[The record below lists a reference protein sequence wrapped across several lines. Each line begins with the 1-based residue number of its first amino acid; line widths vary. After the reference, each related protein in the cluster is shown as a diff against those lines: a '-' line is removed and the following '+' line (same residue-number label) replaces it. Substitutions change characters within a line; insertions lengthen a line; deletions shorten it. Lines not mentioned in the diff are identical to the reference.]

1 MHWYSNENATWIVV
15 RGLLVALLGAGAVAV
30 LDFQRASWVAV
41 IGVPALLTVVNLSAW
56 YKAKNQRS
64 LGSRD
69 RR

>member
-1 MHWYSNENATWIVV
+1 MRWYSNGNATWIVL

-30 LDFQRASWVAV
+30 LDLHRASWVAV

-56 YKAKNQRS
+56 YKAKNHRS
-64 LGSRD
+64 SGSLD